1 MFGGN
6 RGNADTGSDFRRDPR
21 FNSKKIRFLMDG
33 RELDVVDVS
42 ATGIQVRHAPGW
54 VVAGQGLYF
63 DLLIPV
69 RKGIK
74 KVQATGHVLRR
85 KGTDMVVTYHSPHPD
100 WRRLITQYLASR

>member
-1 MFGGN
+1 M
-6 RGNADTGSDFRRDPR
+6 
-21 FNSKKIRFLMDG
+21 MDG
-33 RELDVVDVS
+33 RELDVVDIS

-69 RKGIK
+69 RKGMK

-100 WRRLITQYLASR
+100 WRRLITQFLASR

>member
-1 MFGGN
+1 
-6 RGNADTGSDFRRDPR
+6 
-21 FNSKKIRFLMDG
+21 MDG
-33 RELDVVDVS
+33 RELDVVDIS

-69 RKGIK
+69 RKGMK

-85 KGTDMVVTYHSPHPD
+85 KAQTWWS
-100 WRRLITQYLASR
+100 LITAPIQIGVV